1 MIGFPRNKRAS
12 GRAPVRP
19 QANRCAVAVAF
30 LALPLTITPAACQ
43 VIGTFFTPL
52 PQVLGGAP
60 NDLSFAETSSRY
72 ASPGLRVGDVVVRTD
87 LQDGFGYNTNVVLST
102 NARGSSFN
110 DSTGSVIAT
119 TDWGRDSA
127 YFSIEADDRRYLDLA
142 QQDFTEWYLRTGGT
156 LDVGSDTIGLDY
168 EHLNPYQQPGAL
180 NAVTIIQPVPFR
192 VDSADLQYTAN
203 DLGRFTIVPSF
214 TLTNYNYDSFSAG
227 GQFFDQTY
235 RNRLELQPQATTR
248 YQIAPQQD
256 AVLVV
261 RDTQLLYSSG
271 TALAPRRNS
280 NTASVLVGLDY
291 PQPES
296 NIRFRLLAGV
306 QSREYSSRAYAS
318 QLGPTVEFAVT
329 WTPTRLTT
337 VNLTFSRD
345 IQDAADESIAG
356 YFATIARL
364 DINHELRRNIRLNAF
379 AEYQEADYQ
388 SSLIDVKS
396 VAIAEAGRNRSLY
409 TIGAGATWLLSRN
422 LRAGVR
428 FEISKRDDSVGSD
441 TLPSALSDSTLVNL
455 DFRL

>member
-1 MIGFPRNKRAS
+1 MMGFFASKPAS
-12 GRAPVRP
+12 GDAPVRR
-19 QANRCAVAVAF
+19 QDDRRLAAF
-30 LALPLTITPAACQ
+30 ALFALLLASTPAACQ

-72 ASPGLRVGDVVVRTD
+72 ASPGMRVGDVVIRTD
-87 LQDGFGYNTNVVLST
+87 LQDGFGYNTNVVLTT
-102 NARGSSFN
+102 NARGSAFN
-110 DSTGSVIAT
+110 DAVGSVIAT

-127 YFSIEADDRRYLDLA
+127 YFSIQADDRRYLDLA

-156 LDVGSDTIGLDY
+156 LDVGHDTISLDY

-180 NAVTIIQPVPFR
+180 NAVTIIQPVAFR
-192 VDSADLQYTAN
+192 VDSAELQYTAN
-203 DLGRFTIVPSF
+203 DVGRFTLAPSF
-214 TLTNYNYDSFSAG
+214 TLTNYDYDSFSAG

-235 RNRLELQPQATTR
+235 RNRLELQPQLTTR
-248 YQIAPQQD
+248 YQVAPQQD

-271 TALAPRRNS
+271 TVLAPRRNS

-291 PQPES
+291 PQPDS

-306 QSREYSSRAYAS
+306 QSRQYSSPAYTS

-337 VNLTFSRD
+337 VDLTFSRD
-345 IQDAADESIAG
+345 IQDAADENIAG

-364 DINHELRRNIRLNAF
+364 DVNHELRRNIRLNAF
-379 AEYQEADYQ
+379 AEYQEDDYQ
-388 SSLIDVKS
+388 SSLIDVES
-396 VAIAEAGRNRSLY
+396 VAVAEAGRNQNLY
-409 TIGAGATWLLSRN
+409 TVGAGVTWLLSRH

-428 FEISKRDDSVGSD
+428 FAVSKRNGSVGSD